1 MIEISIS
8 IILSIGIANAII
20 TFACFI
26 FVHRSLSDVR
36 VLFLINS
43 RIPTGA
49 RIFAQS
55 KSKHNVDLFSF
66 SCCYHFI
73 YVGGICGES
82 STWGFKFNNFMWQP
96 NEALARFILR
106 HWNVIYVSYDEIC
119 CFKLIV
125 VNLTILSFTEQF
137 AWFTLCV
144 FIAETSTNLRT
155 KAASLWSASKQRSKW
170 KWLASLDWPL
180 TLSTPRRLC
189 HPDGFGEA
197 SSLIIPSEWL
207 ERRRVSSDSISISPR
222 KDSPKTRTWNF
233 VIFVKCI

>member
-26 FVHRSLSDVR
+26 FVQRSLSDVR

-55 KSKHNVDLFSF
+55 KSKHGVDLFSF

-82 STWGFKFNNFMWQP
+82 STWGFKFNNFM
-96 NEALARFILR
+96 
-106 HWNVIYVSYDEIC
+106 
-119 CFKLIV
+119 
-125 VNLTILSFTEQF
+125 
-137 AWFTLCV
+137 
-144 FIAETSTNLRT
+144 
-155 KAASLWSASKQRSKW
+155 
-170 KWLASLDWPL
+170 
-180 TLSTPRRLC
+180 
-189 HPDGFGEA
+189 
-197 SSLIIPSEWL
+197 
-207 ERRRVSSDSISISPR
+207 
-222 KDSPKTRTWNF
+222 
-233 VIFVKCI
+233 